1 MWRSTRDRRPGDPPE
16 SFAAGRRVLPL
27 LGRDHPNGEHPKAKH
42 ELLKSTIEIIAGVCT
57 TVDEARRDL
66 EGTLGELCAYMDE
79 RGMGLMCSGTHP
91 FSDWAKQE
99 ISPSP
104 RYAQLIEDMQW
115 MARRLQIFG
124 IHVHVGVRSPK
135 AVAIVSTTMYIPRF
149 LALSA
154 SKPLLE
160 GDRHRAGLLPQQG
173 VQPADRRRALPALR
187 LGSVRAVHGHLDL
200 GQDDPHDP

>member
-1 MWRSTRDRRPGDPPE
+1 MELEIVDLESRELRSGA
-16 SFAAGRRVLPL
+16 SVVLPL

-42 ELLKSTIEIIAGVCT
+42 ELLESTVEIITGVCT

-66 EGTLGELCAYMDE
+66 EGTLGELAPFMGE

-115 MARRLQIFG
+115 MARRLQIF
-124 IHVHVGVRSPK
+124 
-135 AVAIVSTTMYIPRF
+135 
-149 LALSA
+149 
-154 SKPLLE
+154 
-160 GDRHRAGLLPQQG
+160 
-173 VQPADRRRALPALR
+173 
-187 LGSVRAVHGHLDL
+187 
-200 GQDDPHDP
+200 

>member
-1 MWRSTRDRRPGDPPE
+1 MQIDFRSSERSSLGVEVELEIVDLE
-16 SFAAGRRVLPL
+16 SRELRSGASEVLPL

-42 ELLKSTIEIIAGVCT
+42 ELLESTIEIITGVCT

-66 EGTLGELCAYMDE
+66 EGTLGELYPYMDE

-124 IHVHVGVRSPK
+124 IHVHVGVRSPEK
-135 AVAIVSTTMYIPRF
+135 AVAIVNALTMYIPHF

-154 SKPLLE
+154 SSPFWK
-160 GDRHRAGLLPQQG
+160 GTDTG
-173 VQPADRRRALPALR
+173 
-187 LGSVRAVHGHLDL
+187 
-200 GQDDPHDP
+200 